1 MKNIKVIT
9 VFGTRPEAIKMAPV
23 VDLLKKDTRFDLTV
37 CVTGQHRE
45 MLDQVLDL
53 FNICPDIDLSVM
65 KKNQSIAS
73 VVSEIT
79 ENLVQILEHYRP
91 DVVLVHGDTATTLG
105 AALATYFTKVKLAH
119 VEAGLRTNDIYSPW
133 PEEGNRKLTS
143 CVTSYHF
150 APTEQAKQ
158 NLTVEG
164 YPSEKIWVTGNTVID
179 ALKMTVDKIDNSND
193 LREQMLR
200 HFQKLGI
207 DFEKKIILCTV
218 HRRENFGK
226 PFENIFQAFLQSASE
241 SPETQFVYPVH
252 PNPNVK
258 DVAYSFL
265 EGVQNIKLIPPQDYV
280 PFVYLMQN
288 CYIIVTDSGGLQ
300 EEAPYFGKPVLLLRD
315 TSERP
320 EAVSAGTVKLVGTE
334 SGSILKNIQRL
345 LNDDEYYKGFG
356 KAINPYGNGDS
367 ALKIKTVLLENEG
380 SGQ

>member
-1 MKNIKVIT
+1 MKNIKVMT

-193 LREQMLR
+193 LREQMFR
-200 HFQKLGI
+200 HFHKLGI

-226 PFENIFQAFLQSASE
+226 PFEKIFQAFLQSASE

-265 EGVQNIKLIPPQDYV
+265 EGVPNIKLIPPQDYV

-334 SGSILKNIQRL
+334 SGSIFKNIQRL
-345 LNDDEYYKGFG
+345 LNDEAYYKGFG
-356 KAINPYGNGDS
+356 KAVNPYGNGDAS
-367 ALKIKTVLLENEG
+367 LKIKTVLLEHEG
-380 SGQ
+380 ISQ